1 MSAPTAQ
8 RAPSNRL
15 RRGVTLPLFAQMLAL
30 LLIGLVAAQ
39 AINLGIMFFLPPPT
53 PEIYSASELAQA
65 LSAPGRTLRDSNG
78 RNLTARLVAR
88 PTPPGRPW
96 PIGREQDYADIIA
109 EKLHADPATVRAV
122 LLNRYAPDTFRRA
135 GPVTPATDRER
146 PAAASQSDAYLLGPL
161 LVEHQRRDG
170 GWVSLKAGETGLFS
184 AWQKRILL
192 WFLISLVPLAPLA
205 FVFARRLAAPIAAFA
220 EAAEQFGRDPT
231 APHLAI
237 AGPSE
242 IGVAAVAFN
251 EMQDRLRRYVAD
263 RTAMMGAVAHDL
275 RTPLTRLRFRVE
287 AAPDGVRAKMAND
300 IEQMDAMISATL
312 AFVRDASHTG
322 ERSKLEL
329 SSLVQSVADEMAE
342 TGQDVTSDQAEPVIV
357 EGDPIALR
365 RLVTNLMDNAVKF
378 AGNARARVYADG
390 RDAVIEVDDDGP
402 GVLDSDREQVFEP
415 FHRGEPSR
423 SRATGGAGL
432 GLAVVRSVARSHGG
446 DASLKNREGGGLRA
460 TVRLPL

>member
-1 MSAPTAQ
+1 MSPASAE
-8 RAPSNRL
+8 RALSNRL

-39 AINLGIMFFLPPPT
+39 AINLGIVFFLPPPN
-53 PEIYSASELAQA
+53 PEIYTTTEIAQA
-65 LSAPGRTLRDSNG
+65 LNARGRTIRDNNG
-78 RNLTARLVAR
+78 RNLAAKFVPG
-88 PTPPGRPW
+88 PTPPGRQW
-96 PIGREQDYADIIA
+96 PIGREQDYAEAIA
-109 EKLHADPATVRAV
+109 YKMGVPTSSIRAI
-122 LLNRYAPDTFRRA
+122 LLSRREPESFRRGGA
-135 GPVTPATDRER
+135 GTADRR
-146 PAAASQSDAYLLGPL
+146 AAEARQDAYLLAPL
-161 LVEHQRRDG
+161 IVDQRLSDG
-170 GWVSLKAGETGLFS
+170 RWISLKLGETGLFS
-184 AWQKRILL
+184 AWQKRIFL
-192 WFLISLVPLAPLA
+192 WFAISLLPLAPLA
-205 FVFARRLAAPIAAFA
+205 YLFARRLADPIAAFA

-231 APHLAI
+231 APHMVVK
-237 AGPSE
+237 GPAE
-242 IGVAAVAFN
+242 IGVAAIAFN
-251 EMQDRLRRYVAD
+251 EMQDRLRRYVED
-263 RTAMMGAVAHDL
+263 RTAMVGAVAHDL

-287 AAPDGVRAKMAND
+287 SAPDSVRAKMAND
-300 IEQMDAMISATL
+300 IEQMDAMIAATL

-322 ERSKLEL
+322 ERSRLEL
-329 SSLVQSVADEMAE
+329 SSLVQSVAADMAE
-342 TGQDVTSDQAEPVIV
+342 TGADVTADPNESVVV

-423 SRATGGAGL
+423 SRETGGAGL

-446 DASLKNREGGGLRA
+446 DASLKNRAEGGLRA

>member
-1 MSAPTAQ
+1 MSPVTAE
-8 RAPSNRL
+8 RALSNRL
-15 RRGVTLPLFAQMLAL
+15 RRGVTLPLFAQMLVL
-30 LLIGLVAAQ
+30 LLIGMVAAQ
-39 AINLGIMFFLPPPT
+39 AINLGIMFYLPPPT
-53 PEIYSASELAQA
+53 PDIYSATELAHA
-65 LSAPGRTLRDSNG
+65 LSIPGQTLRDSNG
-78 RNLTARLVAR
+78 RNLTARIVAK

-109 EKLHADPATVRAV
+109 DKMRADPATVRAV

-135 GPVTPATDRER
+135 GPVNAEANREQR
-146 PAAASQSDAYLLGPL
+146 TASQGDTYLLGPL

-170 GWVSLKAGETGLFS
+170 SWVSLKAGETGLFS

-231 APHLAI
+231 APHLAV

-251 EMQDRLRRYVAD
+251 GMQDRLRRYVED

-287 AAPDGVRAKMAND
+287 AASEPLRGKMTND
-300 IEQMDAMISATL
+300 IEQMDAMIAATL

-322 ERSKLEL
+322 ERSRLEL

-342 TGQDVTSDQAEPVIV
+342 TGLDVAADPTGTVIV

-378 AGNARARVYADG
+378 AGNARARVYAEG
-390 RDAVIEVDDDGP
+390 EDAVIEIDDDGP
-402 GVLDSDREQVFEP
+402 GVLESDREQVFEP

-423 SRATGGAGL
+423 SRETGGAGL

-446 DASLKNREGGGLRA
+446 DASLANRDGGGLRA

>member
-1 MSAPTAQ
+1 VSPSTAQ
-8 RAPSNRL
+8 RALSSRL
-15 RRGVTLPLFAQMLAL
+15 RRALTLPLFAQVLAL
-30 LLIGLVAAQ
+30 LMIGLAAAQ
-39 AINLGIMFFLPPPT
+39 LINLGIVFYTPPPA
-53 PEIYSASELAQA
+53 PDIYSASELANA
-65 LSAPGRTLRDSNG
+65 LRAPGRTLRDSNG
-78 RNLTARLVAR
+78 RNLTAHIVAK

-96 PIGREQDYADIIA
+96 PIGRDLDYAVIIA
-109 EKLHADPATVRAV
+109 AKMEVPPSRVRAI
-122 LLNRYAPDTFRRA
+122 LLNRQTPDTFRRS
-135 GPVTPATDRER
+135 GPAQPEVDRSR
-146 PAAASQSDAYLLGPL
+146 RAASADAFLLGPL
-161 LVEHQRRDG
+161 LVEYQRPDG
-170 GWVSLKAGETGLFS
+170 SWVSLKAGESALFS

-205 FVFARRLAAPIAAFA
+205 YLFARRLSAPIAAFA

-231 APHLAI
+231 APHLKVN
-237 AGPSE
+237 GPTE

-263 RTAMMGAVAHDL
+263 RTTMMGAVAHDL

-287 AAPDGVRAKMAND
+287 AAPEALRAKMAND
-300 IEQMDAMISATL
+300 IEQMDAMIAATL

-322 ERSKLEL
+322 ERSRLEL

-342 TGQDVTSDQAEPVIV
+342 TGADVTADRSETVIV

-365 RLVTNLMDNAVKF
+365 RLVTNLIDNAVKF

-390 RDAVIEVDDDGP
+390 ADAVIEIDDDGP

-423 SRATGGAGL
+423 SRETGGAGL